1 MKEYVLMLYIWGEGS
16 YVIYLTV
23 NSGASVLGIVLGMGS
38 IGKTDSVFGLS
49 LAVMRGVGKRNVK

>member
-1 MKEYVLMLYIWGEGS
+1 MLYIWGEGS